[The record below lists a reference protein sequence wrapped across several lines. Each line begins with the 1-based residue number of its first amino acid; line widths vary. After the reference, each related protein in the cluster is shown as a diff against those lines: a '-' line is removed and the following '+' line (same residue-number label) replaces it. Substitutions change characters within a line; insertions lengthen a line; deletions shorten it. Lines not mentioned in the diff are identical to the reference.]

1 MCGITGII
9 HPQAQLYI
17 TEASRLL
24 AHRGSDDEGIFTH
37 KKLSLAH
44 RRLSILDLS
53 ENGHQ
58 PMISEN
64 GRYILIFNGEIYN
77 HQQLRES
84 LKTKYCFKSSTDTE
98 TLLYGLIEFG
108 KDFVNQ
114 LNGIFAF
121 AFFDTE
127 AENLL
132 IVRDKFGIKPLYYYV
147 DNQTFAFGSE
157 IKSFLALPHFDKQID
172 SEALVNYIA
181 LLWSAGEKTP
191 FKNVKK
197 LLAGHYL
204 TLNLKSPDDFEIHQ
218 YYQIPFTGEYSDK
231 TELELIEE
239 LEKRLLK
246 AVERQLMADVPLG
259 FFLSG
264 GLDSS
269 AIVAMARKLHPNKPL
284 KCYTI
289 KTDNADQQIEGFA
302 DDLKY
307 AHLVAKHL
315 NLDLV
320 EVETEVNI
328 KQDFDNMIYHLD
340 EPQAD
345 FAPINVLDICKLA
358 RKEGYKVLL
367 GGVAGDE
374 LFSGYRR
381 HQALTYNQ
389 YLDFIPPFLGKVIPS
404 FLLKIN
410 TNFASGRRIK
420 KLLNGLNVDKTQRLY
435 QYYEWLPLDTVKS
448 LFKNRKSIET
458 YSPQALFESLL
469 EEIPHEKSDLN
480 KLLFWDLKTFLPD
493 HNLNYTDKMSMA
505 TGVEVRVPFLDIEL
519 LEFSCQIQPK
529 LKMKGIT
536 TKYLLKKM
544 MEKYLPHE
552 VIYRSKT
559 GFGVPLRQWIKHD
572 LDTMIQQYLSK
583 ELIEKRG
590 IFEVKA
596 IEELI
601 KDNKNGNID
610 ASYSILCLMAIESW
624 YRQFVD
630 KSIKQSIIIK

>member
-9 HPQAQLYI
+9 HPQAQQYI
-17 TEASRLL
+17 AEASRLM
-24 AHRGSDDEGIFTH
+24 AHRGPDDEGVFTH
-37 KKLSLAH
+37 KTLSLAH

-58 PMISEN
+58 PMMSEN
-64 GRYILIFNGEIYN
+64 GRYVLVFNGEIYN
-77 HQQLRES
+77 HQALRES
-84 LKTKYCFKSSTDTE
+84 LKGKYYFNSSSDTE

-108 KDFVNQ
+108 KDFINQ

-121 AFFDTE
+121 AFFDTDTE
-127 AENLL
+127 TLL
-132 IVRDKFGIKPLYYYV
+132 LVRDQFGVKPLYYCT

-172 SEALVNYIA
+172 KEAIVNYIT

-197 LLAGHYL
+197 LAAGHHL
-204 TLNLKSPDDFEIHQ
+204 TLNLKSPQDFEIYK
-218 YYQIPFTGEYSDK
+218 YYQIPFMGEYTHKSENELID
-231 TELELIEE
+231 ELEQ
-239 LEKRLLK
+239 RLLK

-269 AIVAMARKLHPNKPL
+269 AIVAIARKLHPDKSL

-289 KTDNADQQIEGFA
+289 KTNNADQQIEGFA

-307 AHLVAKHL
+307 ARLVSKHL

-345 FAPINVLDICKLA
+345 FAPINVLNICNLA
-358 RKEGYKVLL
+358 QKDGYKVLL

-381 HQALTYNQ
+381 HQALVYNQ
-389 YLDFIPPFLGKVIPS
+389 YLDFIPSFFGKFIPPFLH
-404 FLLKIN
+404 KIN
-410 TNFASGRRIK
+410 TNFAIGRRVK
-420 KLLNGLNVDKTQRLY
+420 KILNGLTLEKNHRLY
-435 QYYEWLPLDTVKS
+435 QYYEWLSLDIVKG
-448 LFKNRKSIET
+448 LFKNKIAVET
-458 YSPQALFESLL
+458 YSPQTFFESLL
-469 EEIPHEKSDLN
+469 QEISHEKSDLN

-519 LEFSCQIQPK
+519 LEFSCQIPPSF
-529 LKMKGIT
+529 KMKGIT
-536 TKYLLKKM
+536 TKYLLKKL

-559 GFGVPLRQWIKHD
+559 GFGVPLRQWIKKD

-590 IFEVKA
+590 IFEVNA
-596 IEELI
+596 IEKLI
-601 KDNKNGNID
+601 DDNKNGKID

-624 YRQFVD
+624 HQQFVD
-630 KSIKQSIIIK
+630 K

>member
-1 MCGITGII
+1 MCGIAGII
-9 HPQAQLYI
+9 HPQAQDYI
-17 TEASRLL
+17 AEASRLM
-24 AHRGSDDEGIFTH
+24 AHRGIDDEGIFTH
-37 KKLSLAH
+37 KNLSLAH

-77 HQQLRES
+77 HQELRAS
-84 LKTKYCFKSSTDTE
+84 LKTNYCFKSSSDTE

-108 KDFVNQ
+108 KNFINQ

-121 AFFDTE
+121 TFFDTVTE
-127 AENLL
+127 DLL
-132 IVRDKFGIKPLYYYV
+132 IVRDQFGVKPLYYYA
-147 DNQTFAFGSE
+147 DNQIFAFSSE
-157 IKSFLALPHFDKQID
+157 IKSFLAIPHFDKQID
-172 SEALVNYIA
+172 SEALVNYLT

-191 FKNVKK
+191 FKKVKK
-197 LLAGHYL
+197 LMPGHYL
-204 TLNLKSPDDFEIHQ
+204 TLNLKSPNDFEIYQ
-218 YYQIPFTGEYSDK
+218 YFQIPFTGEYTHK
-231 TELELIEE
+231 TEKDLRDE

-269 AIVAMARKLHPNKPL
+269 AIVAMARKIHPDKPL

-289 KTDNADQQIEGFA
+289 KTNNADQQMEGFA

-307 AHLVAKHL
+307 ARLVAKHL

-320 EVETEVNI
+320 EVDTEVNI
-328 KQDFDNMIYHLD
+328 QQDFDNMIYHLD

-345 FAPINVLDICKLA
+345 FAPINVLNICNLA
-358 RKEGYKVLL
+358 RTEGYKVLL

-381 HQALTYNQ
+381 HQALTYNRF
-389 YLDFIPPFLGKVIPS
+389 LDCIPPFLRKIIPPFLPKV
-404 FLLKIN
+404 N
-410 TNFASGRRIK
+410 TNSAVGRRIK
-420 KLLNGLNVDKTQRLY
+420 KILNGLTLDKTERMY
-435 QYYEWLPLDTVKS
+435 QYYEWLSLDTVKS
-448 LFKNRKSIET
+448 LLKDRKSIEQ
-458 YSPQALFESLL
+458 YFPQTFFKSLL
-469 EEIPHEKSDLN
+469 PEILREKSDLN

-505 TGVEVRVPFLDIEL
+505 AGVEVRVPFLDIEL
-519 LEFSCQIQPK
+519 LEFSCQIPPK

-536 TKYLLKKM
+536 TKYLLKKT
-544 MEKYLPHE
+544 MEKYLPYE

-572 LDTMIQQYLSK
+572 LDPMIQQYLSK
-583 ELIEKRG
+583 ELIEKRD

-596 IEELI
+596 VEKLI
-601 KDNKNGNID
+601 IDNKNGKID

-624 YRQFVD
+624 HRQFVD
-630 KSIKQSIIIK
+630 KK

>member
-9 HPQAQLYI
+9 HPEAPEYI
-17 TEASRLL
+17 SDANLRM
-24 AHRGSDDEGIFTH
+24 AHRGPDDEGIFTH
-37 KKLSLAH
+37 KNLSLAH

-64 GRYILIFNGEIYN
+64 GRYVLVFNGEIYN
-77 HQQLRES
+77 HQALRES
-84 LKTKYCFKSSTDTE
+84 LKAKYCFKSSSDTE

-108 KDFVNQ
+108 KDFINR

-127 AENLL
+127 TEDLL
-132 IVRDKFGIKPLYYYV
+132 IVRDQLGVKPLYYYA

-157 IKSFLALPHFDKQID
+157 IKSFLALPDFDKEID
-172 SEALVNYIA
+172 KESLINYLS

-191 FKNVKK
+191 FQKVKK

-204 TLNLKSPDDFEIHQ
+204 TLNLKAPDKFEFHQ
-218 YYQIPFTGEYSDK
+218 YYQIPFTGKYTHK
-231 TELELIEE
+231 TENELIDE
-239 LEKRLLK
+239 LEKRLLN

-269 AIVAMARKLHPNKPL
+269 AIVAMARKLRPDESL
-284 KCYTI
+284 KCYTT
-289 KTDNADQQIEGFA
+289 KTNSVHQQVEGFE

-307 AHLVAKHL
+307 ARLVAKHL

-328 KQDFDNMIYHLD
+328 RQDFDSMIYHLD

-345 FAPINVLDICKLA
+345 FAPINVLNICKLA
-358 RKEGYKVLL
+358 RKDGCKVLL
-367 GGVAGDE
+367 GGLAGDE

-381 HQALTYNQ
+381 HQATIYNH
-389 YLDFIPPFLGKVIPS
+389 YLDFIPLFLRKTISS
-404 FLLKIN
+404 FLHQIHTDFAIARRVKKI
-410 TNFASGRRIK
+410 
-420 KLLNGLNVDKTQRLY
+420 LNGSTFHKTQRLY
-435 QYYEWLPLDTVKS
+435 QYYEWLSLDTVKG
-448 LFKNRKSIET
+448 LFKDKKSIET
-458 YSPQALFESLL
+458 YSPQAFFESLL
-469 EEIPHEKSDLN
+469 QEIPHEKNDLN
-480 KLLFWDLKTFLPD
+480 KLLFWDLKTFLPN

-519 LEFSCQIQPK
+519 LEFSCQIPPK

-559 GFGVPLRQWIKHD
+559 GFGVPLRQWIKND
-572 LDTMIQQYLSK
+572 LDPMIQQYLSR

-590 IFEVKA
+590 IFDVQA
-596 IEELI
+596 IGKLI
-601 KDNKNGNID
+601 RDNKNGKVD

-624 YRQFVD
+624 HQQFVD
-630 KSIKQSIIIK
+630 N

>member
-1 MCGITGII
+1 MCGIIGIV
-9 HPQAQLYI
+9 HPQAQQYI
-17 TEASRLL
+17 TEASRLMS
-24 AHRGSDDEGIFTH
+24 HRGLDDEGVFAY
-37 KKLSLAH
+37 KSLSLAH

-64 GRYILIFNGEIYN
+64 GRYVLIFNGEIYN
-77 HQQLRES
+77 YPALRES
-84 LKTKYCFKSSTDTE
+84 LKIKYSFKSSTDTE

-108 KDFVNQ
+108 KDFINQ

-121 AFFDTE
+121 AFFDTLT
-127 AENLL
+127 ENLL
-132 IVRDKFGIKPLYYYV
+132 IVRDQFGVKPLYYYT

-157 IKSFLALPHFDKQID
+157 IKSFLALPNFDKQID
-172 SEALVNYIA
+172 SEALVNYLT

-191 FKNVKK
+191 FKRVKK
-197 LLAGHYL
+197 LPAGYYL
-204 TLNLKSPDDFEIHQ
+204 TLNLKSPNDFKIHQ
-218 YYQIPFTGEYSDK
+218 YYQIPFTDKYTHK
-231 TELELIEE
+231 TENELIDE
-239 LEKRLLK
+239 LEKKLLK

-269 AIVAMARKLHPNKPL
+269 TIVAMARKIHPDKPL

-289 KTDNADQQIEGFA
+289 KTNNSDHQMEGFA

-307 AHLVAKHL
+307 ARLVAKHL

-320 EVETEVNI
+320 EVETEINI
-328 KQDFDNMIYHLD
+328 KQDFDKMIYHLD

-345 FAPINVLDICKLA
+345 FAPINVLNICKLA
-358 RKEGYKVLL
+358 REDGCKVLL
-367 GGVAGDE
+367 SGVAGDE

-381 HQALTYNQ
+381 HQALTYHQ
-389 YLDFIPPFLGKVIPS
+389 YLDFIPSFLGKVIPP
-404 FLLKIN
+404 FLHKIN
-410 TNFASGRRIK
+410 TNFAIGRRTK
-420 KLLNGLNVDKTQRLY
+420 KILNGLTLDKTQRIY
-435 QYYEWLPLDTVKS
+435 QYYEWLSLDTVKD
-448 LFKNRKSIET
+448 LFKDRKSIET
-458 YSPQALFESLL
+458 YSPQVFFESLL
-469 EEIPHEKSDLN
+469 QEISLEKSDLN

-519 LEFSCQIQPK
+519 LEFSCQIPPK
-529 LKMKGIT
+529 LKMHGIT
-536 TKYLLKKM
+536 TKYLLKKT

-559 GFGVPLRQWIKHD
+559 GFGIPLRQWIKLD
-572 LDTMIQQYLSK
+572 LDSMIQQYLSK

-590 IFEVKA
+590 FFKVKA
-596 IEELI
+596 IEKLI
-601 KDNKNGNID
+601 NDNKNGKVD

-624 YRQFVD
+624 HRQFVD
-630 KSIKQSIIIK
+630 KLIK

>member
-1 MCGITGII
+1 MCGIAGII
-9 HPQAQLYI
+9 HPQAQQYI
-17 TEASRLL
+17 VEASRLM
-24 AHRGSDDEGIFTH
+24 AHRGPDDEGIFTH
-37 KKLSLAH
+37 KMLALAH

-64 GRYILIFNGEIYN
+64 GRYVLIFNGEIYN
-77 HQQLRES
+77 YQELRES
-84 LKTKYCFKSSTDTE
+84 LKTKYHFKSTTDSE

-108 KDFVNQ
+108 KDFINQ

-127 AENLL
+127 TENLL
-132 IVRDKFGIKPLYYYV
+132 IVRDQFGVKPSYYYA

-157 IKSFLALPHFDKQID
+157 IKSFLALPHFDRQID
-172 SEALVNYIA
+172 TEALVNYVT
-181 LLWSAGEKTP
+181 LLWSTGDKTP

-197 LLAGHYL
+197 LSAGHYL
-204 TLNLKSPDDFEIHQ
+204 TLNLKSPQDFEIHQ
-218 YYQIPFTGEYSDK
+218 YYQIPFTGKYTHK
-231 TELELIEE
+231 TEKELIEE

-246 AVERQLMADVPLG
+246 AVERQLIADVPLG

-269 AIVAMARKLHPNKPL
+269 AVVAMARKLHPDKPL

-289 KTDNADQQIEGFA
+289 KTDNSDQEIEGFA

-307 AHLVAKHL
+307 ARLVAKHL

-320 EVETEVNI
+320 EVETKVNI
-328 KQDFDNMIYHLD
+328 KQGFDNMIYHLD

-345 FAPINVLDICKLA
+345 FAPINVLNICNLA
-358 RKEGYKVLL
+358 RKDGRKVLL

-381 HQALTYNQ
+381 HQALIYNK
-389 YLDFIPPFLGKVIPS
+389 YLDFIPTFLSKIILPF
-404 FLLKIN
+404 FRKIN
-410 TNFASGRRIK
+410 TNFAVGRRIK
-420 KLLNGLNVDKTQRLY
+420 KILNGSNLHKTQRLY
-435 QYYEWLPLDTVKS
+435 QYYEWLSLDTVKG
-448 LFKNRKSIET
+448 LFEDRKSIET
-458 YSPQALFESLL
+458 YSPQTFFESIVQ
-469 EEIPHEKSDLN
+469 EIPHEKSDLN
-480 KLLFWDLKTFLPD
+480 KLLYWDLKTFLPD

-505 TGVEVRVPFLDIEL
+505 SGVEVRVPFLDIEL
-519 LEFSCQIQPK
+519 LEFSCQIPPK

-559 GFGVPLRQWIKHD
+559 GFGVPLRQWIKKD
-572 LDTMIQQYLSK
+572 LDSMIQQYLSR
-583 ELIEKRG
+583 ELIKKRG
-590 IFEVKA
+590 IFEIKA
-596 IEELI
+596 VEKLI
-601 KDNKNGNID
+601 NDNKNGKID

-624 YRQFVD
+624 YQQFVD
-630 KSIKQSIIIK
+630 KK

>member
-1 MCGITGII
+1 MCGIVGII
-9 HPQAQLYI
+9 HPQAQQHI
-17 TEASRLL
+17 IEASCLM
-24 AHRGSDDEGIFTH
+24 AHRGLDDEGIFTH
-37 KKLSLAH
+37 KNLSLAH

-64 GRYILIFNGEIYN
+64 GRYVLIFNGEIYN
-77 HQQLRES
+77 YQQLRES
-84 LKTKYCFKSSTDTE
+84 LKTNYCFTSSTDTE
-98 TLLYGLIEFG
+98 ILLYGLIEFG
-108 KDFVNQ
+108 KNFINH

-121 AFFDTE
+121 AFFDAET
-127 AENLL
+127 ENLL
-132 IVRDKFGIKPLYYYV
+132 IVRDQFGIKPLYYYA
-147 DNQTFAFGSE
+147 DNHTFAFGSE
-157 IKSFLALPHFDKQID
+157 IKSFLALPHFNKRID
-172 SEALVNYIA
+172 TKALVNYVT
-181 LLWSAGEKTP
+181 LLWSAGERTP
-191 FKNVKK
+191 FSQVKK

-204 TLNLKSPDDFEIHQ
+204 TLNLKTPNDFEIHQ
-218 YYQIPFTGEYSDK
+218 YYQIPFTGEYTHK
-231 TELELIEE
+231 TESELIDE

-246 AVERQLMADVPLG
+246 AVERQLMADVSLG

-269 AIVAMARKLHPNKPL
+269 AIVAMARKLHPQKPL

-289 KTDNADQQIEGFA
+289 KTNNADQQVEGFA

-307 AHLVAKHL
+307 ARLVAKHL
-315 NLDLV
+315 KLDLV
-320 EVETEVNI
+320 EVETEINI

-345 FAPINVLDICKLA
+345 FAPINVWNICNLA
-358 RKEGYKVLL
+358 QKDGYKVLL

-381 HQALTYNQ
+381 HQALIYNR
-389 YLDFIPPFLGKVIPS
+389 YLDIIPPFIGKMISS
-404 FLLKIN
+404 FLHKIN
-410 TNFASGRRIK
+410 TNFAVGRRVK
-420 KLLNGLNVDKTQRLY
+420 KILNGLTLDKTQRLY
-435 QYYEWLPLDTVKS
+435 QYYEWLSLETVRS
-448 LFKNRKSIET
+448 LFKDRKSIET
-458 YSPQALFESLL
+458 YMPETFFKSLL
-469 EEIPHEKSDLN
+469 QEIPHEKSDLN
-480 KLLFWDLKTFLPD
+480 RLLLWDLKTFLPN

-505 TGVEVRVPFLDIEL
+505 AGVEVRVPFLDIEL
-519 LEFSCQIQPK
+519 LEFSCQIPPK
-529 LKMKGIT
+529 LKMKGLT
-536 TKYLLKKM
+536 TKYLLKKL

-596 IEELI
+596 VEKLI
-601 KDNKNGNID
+601 NDNKNGKVD
-610 ASYSILCLMAIESW
+610 ATYSILCLMAIESW
-624 YRQFVD
+624 HRQFID
-630 KSIKQSIIIK
+630 KK

>member
-1 MCGITGII
+1 MCGIVGII
-9 HPQAQLYI
+9 HPQAYQYI
-17 TEASRLL
+17 AEASQLM
-24 AHRGSDDEGIFTH
+24 AHRGMDDEGIFTH
-37 KKLSLAH
+37 KNLSLAH

-64 GRYILIFNGEIYN
+64 GRYVLIFNGEIYN
-77 HQQLRES
+77 HQDLRKTLE
-84 LKTKYCFKSSTDTE
+84 TKYNFKSSSDTE

-108 KDFVNQ
+108 KDFIKQ

-121 AFFDTE
+121 AFFDIET
-127 AENLL
+127 ENLL
-132 IVRDKFGIKPLYYYV
+132 IVRDQFGIKPLYYYA

-172 SEALVNYIA
+172 SEALVNYLT
-181 LLWSAGEKTP
+181 LLWSAGGKTP

-204 TLNLKSPDDFEIHQ
+204 TLNLKSPNNVTIHQ
-218 YYQIPFTGEYSDK
+218 YYQIPFTGEYSHK
-231 TELELIEE
+231 TENQLIDE

-269 AIVAMARKLHPNKPL
+269 AIVAMVRKLHPDKPL

-289 KTDNADQQIEGFA
+289 KTNNTDQQSEGFS

-307 AHLVAKHL
+307 ARLVAEHL

-328 KQDFDNMIYHLD
+328 KQDFDEMIYHLD

-345 FAPINVLDICKLA
+345 FSPINVLNICKLA
-358 RKEGYKVLL
+358 RQDGYKVLL

-381 HQALTYNQ
+381 HQALTYNR
-389 YLDFIPPFLGKVIPS
+389 YLDLLPTFVRKILLS
-404 FLLKIN
+404 FLPKIN
-410 TNFASGRRIK
+410 TNFMVGRRIK
-420 KLLNGLNVDKTQRLY
+420 KMLNGLSLDKTERMY
-435 QYYEWLPLDTVKS
+435 QYYEWLSLDTVKS
-448 LFKNRKSIET
+448 LFKDKKSVDK
-458 YSPQALFESLL
+458 YSPKSYFQELWQ
-469 EEIPHEKSDLN
+469 EIPHEKSDLN
-480 KLLFWDLKTFLPD
+480 RLLFWDLKTFLPD

-519 LEFSCQIQPK
+519 LEFSCQIPPK
-529 LKMKGIT
+529 LKMKGVT
-536 TKYLLKKM
+536 TKYLLKRL

-583 ELIEKRG
+583 ESIEKRG
-590 IFEVKA
+590 IFETSTVEK
-596 IEELI
+596 LI
-601 KDNKNGNID
+601 TDNKKGNVD

-624 YRQFVD
+624 HRQFVD
-630 KSIKQSIIIK
+630 EKSK

>member
-1 MCGITGII
+1 MCGIIGII
-9 HPQAQLYI
+9 HPQAQHYI
-17 TEASRLL
+17 AEASRLM
-24 AHRGSDDEGIFTH
+24 AHRGPDDEGIFTH
-37 KKLSLAH
+37 KTLSLAH
-44 RRLSILDLS
+44 RRLSIIDLS

-58 PMISEN
+58 PMLSEN
-64 GRYILIFNGEIYN
+64 GRYVLIFNGEIYN

-84 LKTKYCFKSSTDTE
+84 LKPKYSFKSSTDTE

-108 KDFVNQ
+108 KEFINQ

-121 AFFDTE
+121 AFFDT
-127 AENLL
+127 ATENLL
-132 IVRDKFGIKPLYYYV
+132 IVRDQFGVKPLYYYN
-147 DNQTFAFGSE
+147 DHQTFAFGSE
-157 IKSFLALPHFDKQID
+157 IKSFLALPDFDRQID
-172 SEALVNYIA
+172 TEALVNYVT

-197 LLAGHYL
+197 LSAGHYL
-204 TLNLKSPDDFEIHQ
+204 NLNLKSLHDCEIHP
-218 YYQIPFTGEYSDK
+218 YYRIPFKGEYSEK
-231 TELELIEE
+231 TEIQLIEE

-269 AIVAMARKLHPNKPL
+269 AIVAMARKLYPDKPL

-289 KTDNADQQIEGFA
+289 KTSHTDQQIEGFA

-307 AHLVAKHL
+307 ARLVAKHL
-315 NLDLV
+315 KLDLV

-328 KQDFDNMIYHLD
+328 QQDFDNMIYHLD

-345 FAPINVLDICKLA
+345 FAPINVLNICNLA
-358 RKEGYKVLL
+358 RKNGCKVLL

-389 YLDFIPPFLGKVIPS
+389 YLDFIPSFLGKIIPS
-404 FLLKIN
+404 FLHKIN
-410 TNFASGRRIK
+410 TNFAVGRRIK
-420 KLLNGLNVDKTQRLY
+420 KILNGSTLDKTQRLY
-435 QYYEWLPLDTVKS
+435 QYYEWLSLDTVKG
-448 LFKNRKSIET
+448 LFKDRKSIDT
-458 YSPQALFESLL
+458 YSPQTFFDSLL
-469 EEIPHEKSDLN
+469 REIPQEKNDLN

-519 LEFSCQIQPK
+519 LDFSCQIPPK

-544 MEKYLPHE
+544 MGKYLPHE
-552 VIYRSKT
+552 VVYRSKT
-559 GFGVPLRQWIKHD
+559 GFGVPLRQWIKKD

-583 ELIEKRG
+583 DLIEKRG
-590 IFEVKA
+590 IFEVKS
-596 IEELI
+596 IEKLI
-601 KDNKNGNID
+601 KDNKNGKID

-624 YRQFVD
+624 YQQFVD
-630 KSIKQSIIIK
+630 N

>member
-9 HPQAQLYI
+9 HPQAQQYI
-17 TEASRLL
+17 DEASRLM
-24 AHRGSDDEGIFTH
+24 AHRGPDDEGFFTH

-77 HQQLRES
+77 HQELRES
-84 LKTKYCFKSSTDTE
+84 LKAKYCFKSSTDTE
-98 TLLYGLIEFG
+98 ILLYGLIEFG
-108 KDFVNQ
+108 KDFINQ

-121 AFFDTE
+121 AFFDKET
-127 AENLL
+127 ENLL
-132 IVRDKFGIKPLYYYV
+132 IARDQFGVKPLYYYA

-157 IKSFLALPHFDKQID
+157 IKSFLALPHFDRQID
-172 SEALVNYIA
+172 TEALVNYVT

-204 TLNLKSPDDFEIHQ
+204 TLNLKSPNDFEIYQ
-218 YYQIPFTGEYSDK
+218 YYQIPFKGEYSHK
-231 TELELIEE
+231 TEIELIDE

-269 AIVAMARKLHPNKPL
+269 AIVAMARKLHPEKPL

-289 KTDNADQQIEGFA
+289 KTNDADQQIEGFA

-307 AHLVAKHL
+307 ARLVAKHL

-328 KQDFDNMIYHLD
+328 KQNFNNMIYHLD

-345 FAPINVLDICKLA
+345 FAPINVLNICNLA
-358 RKEGYKVLL
+358 RKNGYKVLL

-389 YLDFIPPFLGKVIPS
+389 YLDFIPPFLGKIIPS
-404 FLLKIN
+404 FLHKIN
-410 TNFASGRRIK
+410 TNFAVGRRIK
-420 KLLNGLNVDKTQRLY
+420 KILNGLTFDKTQRLY
-435 QYYEWLPLDTVKS
+435 QYYEWLSLATVKG
-448 LFKNRKSIET
+448 LFKDRKSVEG
-458 YSPQALFESLL
+458 YSPQTFFESLL
-469 EEIPHEKSDLN
+469 QEIPQEKSDLN
-480 KLLFWDLKTFLPD
+480 KLLFWDLKTFLPE

-505 TGVEVRVPFLDIEL
+505 AGVEVRVPFLDIEL
-519 LEFSCQIQPK
+519 LEFSCQIPPK

-559 GFGVPLRQWIKHD
+559 GFGVPLRQRIKKD
-572 LDTMIQQYLSK
+572 LDTMIQHYLSK

-596 IEELI
+596 IEKLI
-601 KDNKNGNID
+601 NDNKKGKID

-624 YRQFVD
+624 HQQFVD
-630 KSIKQSIIIK
+630 KPLS